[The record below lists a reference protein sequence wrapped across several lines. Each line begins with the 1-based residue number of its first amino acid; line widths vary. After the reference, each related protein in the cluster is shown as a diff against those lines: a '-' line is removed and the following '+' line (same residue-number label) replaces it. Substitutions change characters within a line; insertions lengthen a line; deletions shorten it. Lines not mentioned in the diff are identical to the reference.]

1 MITTIETIS
10 EQSLVAFTLCLTV
23 ERNLLDCFKPQ
34 NKQRAPF
41 VQNKQ
46 G

>member
-1 MITTIETIS
+1 MITINERD
-10 EQSLVAFTLCLTV
+10 LVVFTRYFTV
-23 ERNLLDCFKPQ
+23 EGDLLNCFKPQ

-46 G
+46 D